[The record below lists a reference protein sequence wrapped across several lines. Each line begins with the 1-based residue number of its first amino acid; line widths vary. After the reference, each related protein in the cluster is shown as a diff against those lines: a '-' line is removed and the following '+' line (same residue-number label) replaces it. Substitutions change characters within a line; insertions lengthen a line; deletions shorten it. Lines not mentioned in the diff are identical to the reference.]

1 MQKQCFWAHSF
12 QEAFSTSTLIE
23 ISPTRMESVLYT
35 ILALLVAVNNVE
47 AIKTFDCEIWKEEYV
62 NQPNIYNMIKCGD
75 TGTIMNE
82 IGPHLVIH
90 LLCKLNK

>member
-1 MQKQCFWAHSF
+1 MIECENYFMEAHSF
-12 QEAFSTSTLIE
+12 QEAFSKSTLIE
-23 ISPTRMESVLYT
+23 ISTKRMESVIYT

-90 LLCKLNK
+90 LYM